1 MNVNEL
7 LSKPEL
13 LTQLAE
19 EAAELSQAAL
29 KLRRAMTGENPTP
42 KTVTEC
48 MAAMNEEVAD
58 VEICLNELGFY
69 RGFLTLERCNLYE
82 SKTRRWIDRLMARPK
97 SKLSTMYGVMMGS
110 EKNG

>member
-48 MAAMNEEVAD
+48 VAALNEEVAD

-69 RGFLTLERCNLYE
+69 RDWLTAERSKLYE
-82 SKTRRWIDRLMARPK
+82 SKTKRWISRLLARPK
-97 SKLSTMYGVMMGS
+97 SKLSTMYGVMMGGT
-110 EKNG
+110 KNG